1 MFKGIH
7 LTKKN
12 KDVSLPITTANDV
25 PDSEPKVFIGRQP
38 IFDRMLN
45 VVAYEILFRPGE
57 TSTSGEFDGSV
68 ATAKVI
74 NNLLTEIGLDELTG
88 GLPAYINFTK
98 DLILDGVVE
107 LLPPEHVVIEILEDI
122 EIDDEFISAVRTL
135 REKKYTIA
143 LDDFTYSD
151 KWAPLVEL
159 ASVIK
164 YDVMQYS
171 LEEITRQLGEKKSK
185 NKLLAEKVET
195 QDEFNLYLEAGFEYF
210 QGYFFEK
217 PTVISQK
224 SLGDSSAQLLQLLSA
239 LNNPYIEINE
249 VESLVG
255 QNLSFSYKLFK
266 YLNSAAFAVENEI
279 TSIKQAIIYFGLE
292 RLKKWTSL
300 LVLSLAKQ
308 DNKPVELINISL
320 SRAKMCELLAEKNNE
335 DDSDT
340 FFTVGLFSILDV
352 IFGKPLETILNELP
366 LDDSIKQALIS
377 YKGKQGDAL
386 ACCLACEKH
395 TGGEIKY
402 NELSIETI
410 QRIYLDSMVWSKTMM
425 SELDNF

>member
-1 MFKGIH
+1 MFKGI
-7 LTKKN
+7 LLKNKN
-12 KDVSLPITTANDV
+12 KDVSLPITTEDSV
-25 PDSEPKVFIGRQP
+25 VDSEAKVFIGRQP
-38 IFDRMLN
+38 IFDRNLN
-45 VVAYEILFRPGE
+45 VVAYEILFRSGN
-57 TSTSGEFDGSV
+57 TSSSGQFDGAF

-74 NNLLTEIGLDELTG
+74 NNLLMEIGLEELTG

-98 DLILDGVVE
+98 ELILDGVVE
-107 LLPPEHVVIEILEDI
+107 LLPPDHVVIEILEDI
-122 EIDDEFISAVRTL
+122 EVDDELINVVRNL

-151 KWAPLVEL
+151 EWVPLIEL
-159 ASVIK
+159 ASIIK
-164 YDVMQYS
+164 YDVMQHS
-171 LEEITRQLGEKKSK
+171 LEEINKQREESQCK

-249 VESLVG
+249 VELLVG

-279 TSIKQAIIYFGLE
+279 TSIKQAIVYFGLD

-300 LVLSLAKQ
+300 LVLSIAKQ
-308 DNKPVELINISL
+308 DNKPGELINIAL
-320 SRAKMCELLAEKNNE
+320 SRAKMCELLAEKNN
-335 DDSDT
+335 DDNSDT

-352 IFGKPLETILNELP
+352 IFGKPLETILSELP
-366 LDDSIKQALIS
+366 LDDSIKQALTS

-386 ACCLACEKH
+386 VCCLACEKQ
-395 TGGEIKY
+395 TWGDIKY
-402 NELSIETI
+402 SEVSIETI

>member
-1 MFKGIH
+1 MFKGIR
-7 LTKKN
+7 LTKKA
-12 KDVSLPITTANDV
+12 KDVSLPTTTAD
-25 PDSEPKVFIGRQP
+25 DIADHDPKVFIGRQP
-38 IFDRMLN
+38 IFDRKLN
-45 VVAYEILFRPGE
+45 VVAYEILFRPGN

-68 ATAKVI
+68 ATAQVI
-74 NNLLTEIGLDELTG
+74 NNLLTEIGLEELTG

-98 DLILDGVVE
+98 DLILNGAVE
-107 LLPPEHVVIEILEDI
+107 LLPPEHVVIEILEGI
-122 EIDDEFISAVRTL
+122 EIDEEFIRVVRML
-135 REKKYTIA
+135 REKKYTLA

-151 KWAPLVEL
+151 EWAPLIGL

-171 LEEITRQLGEKKSK
+171 LEEINKQREKSQSK

-195 QDEFNLYLEAGFEYF
+195 QDVFNLYLEAGFEYF

-249 VESLVG
+249 VESLVSH
-255 QNLSFSYKLFK
+255 NLSFSYKLFK

-279 TSIKQAIIYFGLE
+279 TSIKQAIVYFGLD

-300 LVLSLAKQ
+300 LVLSMAKQ
-308 DNKPVELINISL
+308 DNKPAELINIAL

-335 DDSDT
+335 DNSDT
-340 FFTVGLFSILDV
+340 FFTVGLFSILDI
-352 IFGKPLETILNELP
+352 IFGRPLETILNELP
-366 LDDSIKQALIS
+366 LDASIKQALIS
-377 YKGKQGDAL
+377 YSGRQGDAL
-386 ACCLACEKH
+386 VCCLACEKR
-395 TGGEIKY
+395 TWGEIKY
-402 NELSIETI
+402 DELSIETI

-425 SELDNF
+425 SELKGF